1 MRKLTLFAKPGCC
14 LCEQARQ
21 ALVERV
27 EGGGFELEQVD
38 VSLDP
43 VLNRAY
49 GERIP
54 VVELDG
60 HELCELCVDRA
71 SLEARLDRVQA

>member
-1 MRKLTLFAKPGCC
+1 M
-14 LCEQARQ
+14 
-21 ALVERV
+21 ERA
-27 EGGGFELEQVD
+27 ETGDFELEQVD

-43 VLNRAY
+43 VLNRNY

-54 VVELDG
+54 VVEVDG
-60 HELCELCVDRA
+60 TELCELCVDRA

>member
-14 LCEQARQ
+14 LCEQAKQ

-27 EGGGFELEQVD
+27 EDGGFELEQVD

-43 VLNRAY
+43 VLNRIY